1 MSITLYFRIFIIY
14 LVDSN
19 SCDSLVSAIDYHLV
33 NRVMVDAVANMM
45 ALLKALN

>member
-14 LVDSN
+14 LVDGN
-19 SCDSLVSAIDYHLV
+19 SCDSLVSAMDYHLV

-45 ALLKALN
+45 ALLKTLN